1 MKIERFSITR
11 DDVELL
17 LTMEGGGF
25 DYWAQITYGEDDY
38 RTTKERMKKNN
49 VKPEYDGRYC
59 YEQVLAYMIC
69 DTEYPVYVYD
79 FEDDTKHLLTM
90 HRIENGFLLNAQN
103 RPEDASLDDGD
114 AETGDCILQYAVFG
128 DIVYG

>member
-1 MKIERFSITR
+1 MKIEKVSITR

-17 LTMEGGGF
+17 LTMEQGGF
-25 DYWAQITYGEDDY
+25 DYWAQIIYGEDDY

-79 FEDDTKHLLTM
+79 FEDDAKHLLTKDY
-90 HRIENGFLLNAQN
+90 IEHGFLLNARN

-128 DIVYG
+128 DIIYG